1 MALAL
6 ILLFSSGLKIP
17 VLDKTADAY
26 FQESILK
33 AGVAYATC
41 RVINASVSIVKESK
55 LQLEPGGVGVSL
67 AIGQALD
74 PIDDMTERLSDIL
87 VTAIVSLAAQK
98 LVYEMGISLAPPILG
113 ALLFLL
119 SILIW
124 ISNERVGLIQ
134 KILAQSLLFI
144 LIARFC
150 LPVSSVANE
159 FVHAHFFEAQTS
171 EARSALAVYADDFDT
186 LKDFSFPKTDGVF
199 GTIKNNAVFLKEKST
214 EFIQALGVALGNMGN
229 IIENL
234 LKLTFLYV
242 GIFLIQVIILP
253 LMAFWFLMKTAG
265 VIFPKRITVATTHPA
280 PRTMDET
287 AGPQTAKA

>member
-6 ILLFSSGLKIP
+6 ALFFSSGLKMP

-26 FQESILK
+26 VRESILK

-41 RVINASVSIVKESK
+41 RVINASVSMVKESK

-87 VTAIVSLAAQK
+87 VTAIVSLGAQK

-113 ALLFLL
+113 VILFFL

-124 ISNERVGLIQ
+124 FSNKRIGLIQ
-134 KILAQSLLFI
+134 KILAQSLFFI

-150 LPVSSVANE
+150 LPVSSAANG

-171 EARSALAVYADDFDT
+171 EARGALAVYADDFDT
-186 LKDFSFPKTDGVF
+186 LKDFSFPKTDGVL
-199 GTIKNNAVFLKEKST
+199 GTIKNNAAFLKKKT
-214 EFIQALGVALGNMGN
+214 MEFSHAIGVALGNMGD

-253 LMAFWFLMKTAG
+253 LMAFWFLMKTADI
-265 VIFPKRITVATTHPA
+265 IFPGRVAVAPSHPT
-280 PRTMDET
+280 PRPMDEM
-287 AGPQTAKA
+287 AGPQIARP

>member
-6 ILLFSSGLKIP
+6 ILFFSSGLKVPI
-17 VLDKTADAY
+17 LDKTADAY

-41 RVINASVSIVKESK
+41 RVINASVSIIKESQ

-87 VTAIVSLAAQK
+87 VTAIVSLGVQK
-98 LVYEMGISLAPPILG
+98 LVYEMGVSMAPPIFG
-113 ALLFLL
+113 GILFFL

-124 ISNERVGLIQ
+124 FSNKRLGVIQ
-134 KILAQSLLFI
+134 KILIQSLLFI
-144 LIARFC
+144 FIARIG
-150 LPVSSVANE
+150 LPVSSAANE
-159 FVHAHFFEAQTS
+159 FVHAHFFEAQIS
-171 EARSALAVYADDFDT
+171 EAQSQLAVYADDFDT
-186 LKDFSFPKTDGVF
+186 LKDFSFPKSDGFF
-199 GTIKNNAVFLKEKST
+199 GTIKNNALFLKEKSMA
-214 EFIQALGVALGNMGN
+214 FSQALGVALRHMGN

-242 GIFLIQVIILP
+242 GIFIIQVIVLP
-253 LMAFWFLMKTAG
+253 LLAFWFLVKTAN
-265 VIFPKRITVATTHPA
+265 VIFPRHAAVATPVQS
-280 PRTMDET
+280 P
-287 AGPQTAKA
+287 GPLMLDPK